1 MKKFNSAKDVERMLE
16 FNFAIKK
23 EKLKRK
29 IRNGLVKTGEWVYRN
44 KEMVIF
50 FTPIVIGS
58 ATTLVKVVGKHI
70 NLSKEKEVKDL
81 YCYDRS
87 LGHYWSLR
95 RELSNSEWVEIDKRK
110 ANGERLADILSE
122 LKVLK

>member
-1 MKKFNSAKDVERMLE
+1 MENEIYYIDGFKKTRGQKVKVKIKD
-16 FNFAIKK
+16 AS
-23 EKLKRK
+23 RK
-29 IRNGLVKTGEWVYRN
+29 TANWCYRN
-44 KEMVIF
+44 KDLL
-50 FTPIVIGS
+50 IVIVPASMGL
-58 ATTLVKVVGKHI
+58 ATASIKAIGKHVKFKREK
-70 NLSKEKEVKDL
+70 NLKDL

-87 LGHYWSLR
+87 LGHYWRLR

>member
-1 MKKFNSAKDVERMLE
+1 MKKSYSVKDVERMLD
-16 FNFAIKK
+16 FADKK
-23 EKLKRK
+23 EEFKRK
-29 IRNGLVKTGEWVYRN
+29 VRNGLNKTGEWIYRN

-50 FTPIVIGS
+50 FTPIVVGGMG
-58 ATTLVKVVGKHI
+58 TLVRVVSKNI
-70 NLSKEKEVKDL
+70 NLSKEKAVKDL

-87 LGHYWSLR
+87 LGHYWALR
-95 RELSNSEWVEIDKRK
+95 RELSNSEWGEIDKRK

>member
-1 MKKFNSAKDVERMLE
+1 MKKAYGVEDVQRRIDFENKKDE
-16 FNFAIKK
+16 F
-23 EKLKRK
+23 KRK
-29 IRNGLVKTGEWVYRN
+29 MRNNMDSIGSWIYRN
-44 KEMVIF
+44 REMVIF

-58 ATTLVKVVGKHI
+58 LTTLVKVVGKNV
-70 NLSKEKEVKDL
+70 NLSKEKAVKDL

-87 LGHYWSLR
+87 LGHYWALR
-95 RELSNSEWVEIDKRK
+95 RELSNKEWVEIDKRK

>member
-1 MKKFNSAKDVERMLE
+1 MKKSYNADDVKRMLE
-16 FNFAIKK
+16 FKFAMKK
-23 EKLKRK
+23 AEVKRN
-29 IRNGLVKTGEWVYRN
+29 IRNGLNKTGEWICRN

-50 FTPIVIGS
+50 FTPIVIGG
-58 ATTLVKVVGKHI
+58 ATNLVKVVSKRV
-70 NLSKEKEVKDL
+70 NLNKEKEVKDL

-110 ANGERLADILSE
+110 ANGERLADILGD

>member
-1 MKKFNSAKDVERMLE
+1 MKKSYSVKDVERMLD
-16 FNFAIKK
+16 FANKK
-23 EKLKRK
+23 EEFKRK
-29 IRNGLVKTGEWVYRN
+29 VRNGLNKTGAWIYRN
-44 KEMVIF
+44 KEIVIF
-50 FTPIVIGS
+50 FTPIVVGGMR
-58 ATTLVKVVGKHI
+58 TLVRVVGKNI
-70 NLSKEKEVKDL
+70 NMSKEKAVKDL

-87 LGHYWSLR
+87 LGHYWALR